1 MMRFRQLFACLV
13 LAVLAGDVA
22 TAQKNKSAD
31 ESRPARRRAATDIRK
46 NRNAG
51 KSDEDRSVPIR
62 IDNHPAIDILR
73 KLGATL
79 ETEIS
84 ITELNGYLNSFDR
97 TDPNRDGFH
106 SKEEYIEQ
114 GRYMTPQARA
124 GIFRAADGNS
134 DGVVSRSEYVLNR
147 IITDEGKSIIQRMD
161 DNQNGLVEREEF
173 TKHATKMLSDAKLAE
188 KVFSA
193 LDVNNDGGIPIPE
206 YLRVWGQWAR
216 ANQQPAETR
225 IKRRQDELAKS
236 SGKTG
241 PESSSTRVTPPA
253 RNPGSGRPT
262 VGPPTGRP
270 VTGNGP
276 PSVDVVFQRF
286 DRNQDGK
293 LQKAEI
299 PAAVQQF
306 ILPADTNGDDV
317 VTKAEL
323 QASRQ
328 RQRPSSRPAGRD
340 ENNEK

>member
-1 MMRFRQLFACLV
+1 VRYRQLFACLV

-22 TAQKNKSAD
+22 TAQKNKSD
-31 ESRPARRRAATDIRK
+31 ESRPGRRRAVTDNRK
-46 NRNAG
+46 IRNAG
-51 KSDEDRSVPIR
+51 EPGENRSVPIR

-73 KLGATL
+73 RLGATL

-173 TKHATKMLSDAKLAE
+173 TKHVRQMLSDAKLAE

-193 LDVNNDGGIPIPE
+193 LDVNQDGGIPIPE

-216 ANQQPAETR
+216 ADQQPAEKR
-225 IKRRQDELAKS
+225 IERLQVELAKS

-241 PESSSTRVTPPA
+241 SESSSPRVTPS
-253 RNPGSGRPT
+253 RNPGFGRPA
-262 VGPPTGRP
+262 GGSLGRP
-270 VTGNGP
+270 APGNGP

-286 DRNQDGK
+286 DRNRDGK
-293 LQKAEI
+293 LQKDEI

-317 VTKAEL
+317 VTKEEL

-328 RQRPSSRPAGRD
+328 RQRLGGRPAGSGG
-340 ENNEK
+340 KQ

>member
-1 MMRFRQLFACLV
+1 MRYRQLFACLV
-13 LAVLAGDVA
+13 VAMLAGDVT
-22 TAQKNKSAD
+22 TAQKNRSAD
-31 ESRPARRRAATDIRK
+31 ESRPGRRRAITDNRK
-46 NRNAG
+46 IRNAEESG
-51 KSDEDRSVPIR
+51 GNRSVPIR
-62 IDNHPAIDILR
+62 IDNQPAIDILR

-134 DGVVSRSEYVLNR
+134 DGVVSRFEYVLNR

-173 TKHATKMLSDAKLAE
+173 ISHCTKLLSDARLADI
-188 KVFSA
+188 VFSA
-193 LDVNNDGGIPIPE
+193 LDVNDDGGIPIPE

-216 ANQQPAETR
+216 ADQPPAEKR
-225 IKRRQDELAKS
+225 IELRQAELAKS
-236 SGKTG
+236 SSKTG
-241 PESSSTRVTPPA
+241 SESSSTRVTPPT
-253 RNPGSGRPT
+253 RNFGFGRAPT
-262 VGPPTGRP
+262 RP
-270 VTGNGP
+270 APGNGP
-276 PSVDVVFQRF
+276 PSVEVVFQRF
-286 DRNQDGK
+286 DRNRDGK

-299 PAAVQQF
+299 PTAVQQF
-306 ILPADTNGDDV
+306 ILSADTNGDDV

-328 RQRPSSRPAGRD
+328 RQRPASRPVGRD

>member
-1 MMRFRQLFACLV
+1 MRYRQFFACLV

-22 TAQKNKSAD
+22 TAQKDKSAD
-31 ESRPARRRAATDIRK
+31 ESRSGRRRGATDIRK
-46 NRNAG
+46 NRNAE
-51 KSDEDRSVPIR
+51 KSDKDRSVPIR
-62 IDNHPAIDILR
+62 IDNHPVIDILR

-79 ETEIS
+79 ETKIS

-106 SKEEYIEQ
+106 SKEEYIDQ

-134 DGVVSRSEYVLNR
+134 DGVVSRFEYVLNR

-161 DNQNGLVEREEF
+161 DNKNGLVEREEF
-173 TKHATKMLSDAKLAE
+173 ISHSTKLLSGARLADI
-188 KVFSA
+188 VFSA
-193 LDVNNDGGIPIPE
+193 LDVNDDGRIPIPE

-216 ANQQPAETR
+216 ANQQSAEKR
-225 IKRRQDELAKS
+225 IERRQFELKKS
-236 SGKTG
+236 LDKIGS
-241 PESSSTRVTPPA
+241 ERSSTRVIPPT
-253 RNPGSGRPT
+253 RNPGFVRPAAD
-262 VGPPTGRP
+262 
-270 VTGNGP
+270 NGP

-293 LQKAEI
+293 LHKTEI

-306 ILPADTNGDDV
+306 IFAADTNGDDM
-317 VTKAEL
+317 VTKEEL

-328 RQRPSSRPAGRD
+328 RQRLGSRPVGRV

>member
-1 MMRFRQLFACLV
+1 MRYRHFLTCLV
-13 LAVLAGDVA
+13 VAVLAGDFA
-22 TAQKNKSAD
+22 TAQNNKSAD
-31 ESRPARRRAATDIRK
+31 ESRPGRRRGSTDSRK
-46 NRNAG
+46 IRNAV
-51 KSDEDRSVPIR
+51 DSVENHSKPIK
-62 IDNHPAIDILR
+62 IDNQPAIEIIR

-79 ETEIS
+79 ETKIS

-134 DGVVSRSEYVLNR
+134 DGVVSRFEYVLNR

-161 DNQNGLVEREEF
+161 DNKNGLVEREEF
-173 TKHATKMLSDAKLAE
+173 ISHSTKLLSDARLADI
-188 KVFSA
+188 VFSA
-193 LDVNNDGGIPIPE
+193 LDVNDDSRIPIPE

-216 ANQQPAETR
+216 ADQPPAEKR
-225 IKRRQDELAKS
+225 IERRQAELAKS

-241 PESSSTRVTPPA
+241 SESSSTRVTPPT
-253 RNPGSGRPT
+253 RNPAFGRPAGGPPGRPT
-262 VGPPTGRP
+262 P
-270 VTGNGP
+270 GNGP
-276 PSVDVVFQRF
+276 PSVDVIFQRF
-286 DRNQDGK
+286 DRNRDGK

-299 PAAVQQF
+299 PASVQQF

-323 QASRQ
+323 QASR
-328 RQRPSSRPAGRD
+328 
-340 ENNEK
+340 

>member
-1 MMRFRQLFACLV
+1 MRYRQLFACLV
-13 LAVLAGDVA
+13 VAMLAGDVT
-22 TAQKNKSAD
+22 TAQKNRSAD
-31 ESRPARRRAATDIRK
+31 ESRPGRRRAMTDNRK
-46 NRNAG
+46 IRNAEESG
-51 KSDEDRSVPIR
+51 GNRSVPIR
-62 IDNHPAIDILR
+62 IDNQPAIDILR

-134 DGVVSRSEYVLNR
+134 DGVVSRFEYVLNR

-173 TKHATKMLSDAKLAE
+173 ISHSTKLLSDARLADI
-188 KVFSA
+188 VFSA
-193 LDVNNDGGIPIPE
+193 LDVNDDGGIPIPE

-216 ANQQPAETR
+216 ADQPPAEKR
-225 IKRRQDELAKS
+225 IELRQAELAKS
-236 SGKTG
+236 SSKTG
-241 PESSSTRVTPPA
+241 SESSSTRVTPPT
-253 RNPGSGRPT
+253 RNFGFGRAPT
-262 VGPPTGRP
+262 RP
-270 VTGNGP
+270 APGNGP
-276 PSVDVVFQRF
+276 PSVEVVFQRF
-286 DRNQDGK
+286 DRNRDGK

-299 PAAVQQF
+299 PTAVQQF
-306 ILPADTNGDDV
+306 ILSADTNGDDV

-328 RQRPSSRPAGRD
+328 RQRPASRPVGRD

>member
-1 MMRFRQLFACLV
+1 MRYRQLFACLV
-13 LAVLAGDVA
+13 VAMLAGDVT
-22 TAQKNKSAD
+22 TAQKNRSAD
-31 ESRPARRRAATDIRK
+31 ESRPGRRRAMTDNRK
-46 NRNAG
+46 IRNAEESG
-51 KSDEDRSVPIR
+51 GNRSVPIR
-62 IDNHPAIDILR
+62 IDNQPAIDILR

-134 DGVVSRSEYVLNR
+134 DGVVSRFEYVLNR
-147 IITDEGKSIIQRMD
+147 IITDEGKSITQRMD

-173 TKHATKMLSDAKLAE
+173 ISHSTKLLSDARLADI
-188 KVFSA
+188 VFSA
-193 LDVNNDGGIPIPE
+193 LDVNDDGGIPIPE

-216 ANQQPAETR
+216 ADQPPAEKR
-225 IKRRQDELAKS
+225 IELRQAELAKS
-236 SGKTG
+236 SSKTG
-241 PESSSTRVTPPA
+241 SESSSTRVTPPT
-253 RNPGSGRPT
+253 RNFGFGRAPT
-262 VGPPTGRP
+262 RP
-270 VTGNGP
+270 APGNGP
-276 PSVDVVFQRF
+276 PSVEVVFQRF
-286 DRNQDGK
+286 DRNRDGK

-299 PAAVQQF
+299 PTAVQQF
-306 ILPADTNGDDV
+306 ILSADTNGDDV

-328 RQRPSSRPAGRD
+328 RQRPASRPVGRD

>member
-1 MMRFRQLFACLV
+1 M
-13 LAVLAGDVA
+13 LAGDVT
-22 TAQKNKSAD
+22 TAQKNRSAD
-31 ESRPARRRAATDIRK
+31 ESRPGRRRAITDNRK
-46 NRNAG
+46 IRNAEESG
-51 KSDEDRSVPIR
+51 GNRSVPIR
-62 IDNHPAIDILR
+62 IDNQPAIDILR

-134 DGVVSRSEYVLNR
+134 DGVVSRFEYVLNR

-173 TKHATKMLSDAKLAE
+173 ISHSTKLLSDARLADI
-188 KVFSA
+188 VFSA
-193 LDVNNDGGIPIPE
+193 LDVNDDGGIPIPE

-216 ANQQPAETR
+216 ADQPPAEKR
-225 IKRRQDELAKS
+225 IELRQAELAKS
-236 SGKTG
+236 SSKTG
-241 PESSSTRVTPPA
+241 SESSSTRVTPPT
-253 RNPGSGRPT
+253 RNFGFGRAPT
-262 VGPPTGRP
+262 RP
-270 VTGNGP
+270 APGNGP
-276 PSVDVVFQRF
+276 PSVEVVFQRF
-286 DRNQDGK
+286 DRNRDGK

-299 PAAVQQF
+299 PTAVQQF
-306 ILPADTNGDDV
+306 ILSADTNGDDV

-328 RQRPSSRPAGRD
+328 RQRPASRPVGRD

>member
-1 MMRFRQLFACLV
+1 MMRYRQLFACL
-13 LAVLAGDVA
+13 AVAMLVGDVA
-22 TAQKNKSAD
+22 TAHENKSAD
-31 ESRPARRRAATDIRK
+31 ESRPRRRRDATDIRK
-46 NRNAG
+46 IKNAG
-51 KSDEDRSVPIR
+51 ESVKNRSAPIR
-62 IDNHPAIDILR
+62 IDNHPAIEILR

-79 ETEIS
+79 ETDIS

-173 TKHATKMLSDAKLAE
+173 ISHSTKLLSNARLAE

-193 LDVNNDGGIPIPE
+193 LDVNHDGGIPIPE

-216 ANQQPAETR
+216 ADQSPAEKR
-225 IKRRQDELAKS
+225 IERRQIELAES

-241 PESSSTRVTPPA
+241 SESSSTRSIPPS
-253 RNPGSGRPT
+253 RNPGFGRPT
-262 VGPPTGRP
+262 GGPPTGRP
-270 VTGNGP
+270 ATGNGP

-286 DRNQDGK
+286 DRNRDGK
-293 LQKAEI
+293 LQKTEI

-328 RQRPSSRPAGRD
+328 RQRPGSRLTGRD
-340 ENNEK
+340 DNNEK

>member
-1 MMRFRQLFACLV
+1 MRYRQLFACLAVV
-13 LAVLAGDVA
+13 LLVGDVA

-31 ESRPARRRAATDIRK
+31 ESRPDRRRDATNIRK
-46 NRNAG
+46 IKRAGESGENRSA
-51 KSDEDRSVPIR
+51 PIR

-79 ETEIS
+79 ETKIS

-134 DGVVSRSEYVLNR
+134 DGVVSRFEYVLNR

-193 LDVNNDGGIPIPE
+193 LDVNHDGGLPIPE

-216 ANQQPAETR
+216 ADQQPAEKR
-225 IKRRQDELAKS
+225 IERRQVELARS
-236 SGKTG
+236 AGKTG
-241 PESSSTRVTPPA
+241 SESSSTRVIPPA
-253 RNPGSGRPT
+253 RNPGFGRPA
-262 VGPPTGRP
+262 GPPTGRP
-270 VTGNGP
+270 AAGNGP

-286 DRNQDGK
+286 DRNQDGM

-299 PAAVQQF
+299 PATVQQF

>member
-1 MMRFRQLFACLV
+1 MRYRQLFACLV
-13 LAVLAGDVA
+13 LAVLAGEVA

-31 ESRPARRRAATDIRK
+31 ESRPGRRRAATDIRK
-46 NRNAG
+46 NRNAV
-51 KSDEDRSVPIR
+51 DSVENHSNPIK
-62 IDNHPAIDILR
+62 IDNQPAIEIIR

-79 ETEIS
+79 ETKIS

-134 DGVVSRSEYVLNR
+134 DGVVSRFEYVLNR

-173 TKHATKMLSDAKLAE
+173 ISHSTTLLSDAKLADI
-188 KVFSA
+188 VFSA
-193 LDVNNDGGIPIPE
+193 LDVNDDDGIPIPE

-216 ANQQPAETR
+216 ADQPPAEKR
-225 IKRRQDELAKS
+225 IERRQAELAKS

-241 PESSSTRVTPPA
+241 SESSSTRVTPPA
-253 RNPGSGRPT
+253 RNPAFGRPSG
-262 VGPPTGRP
+262 GPPTGRP
-270 VTGNGP
+270 VAGNGP
-276 PSVDVVFQRF
+276 PNVDVVFQRF

-306 ILPADTNGDDV
+306 ILPADTNGDNV
-317 VTKAEL
+317 VSKAEL

-328 RQRPSSRPAGRD
+328 RQRPSSRPAGRN

>member
-1 MMRFRQLFACLV
+1 MRYRQLFACLV
-13 LAVLAGDVA
+13 VAMLAGDVI

-31 ESRPARRRAATDIRK
+31 ESRGRRRNSTESRK
-46 NRNAG
+46 IRNAA
-51 KSDEDRSVPIR
+51 DSVESHRKPIT
-62 IDNHPAIDILR
+62 IDNQPAIEIIR

-79 ETEIS
+79 ESKIS
-84 ITELNGYLNSFDR
+84 ATELNGYLNSFDR

-134 DGVVSRSEYVLNR
+134 DGVVSRFEYVLNR

-173 TKHATKMLSDAKLAE
+173 ISHSTKLLSDARLADI
-188 KVFSA
+188 VFTA
-193 LDVNNDGGIPIPE
+193 LDVNDDGGIPIPE

-216 ANQQPAETR
+216 AGQPSAEKR
-225 IKRRQDELAKS
+225 IERRQAELAKS
-236 SGKTG
+236 PNKIGS
-241 PESSSTRVTPPA
+241 ESSSTRVTPPT
-253 RNPGSGRPT
+253 RNFGFGRA
-262 VGPPTGRP
+262 PTGP
-270 VTGNGP
+270 TPGNGP
-276 PSVDVVFQRF
+276 PSVEVVFQRF
-286 DRNQDGK
+286 DRNRDGK

-299 PAAVQQF
+299 PTAVQQF
-306 ILPADTNGDDV
+306 ILSADTNGDDV

-328 RQRPSSRPAGRD
+328 RQRPASRPVGRD

>member
-1 MMRFRQLFACLV
+1 MRYRQLFTC
-13 LAVLAGDVA
+13 LAVAVLVGNVA
-22 TAQKNKSAD
+22 IAQTNKSAD
-31 ESRPARRRAATDIRK
+31 ESRPGRRRDATNIRK
-46 NRNAG
+46 IKRAGESGENRSA
-51 KSDEDRSVPIR
+51 PIR

-173 TKHATKMLSDAKLAE
+173 TKHALKMLPDAKLAE

-216 ANQQPAETR
+216 ADQQPAEKR
-225 IKRRQDELAKS
+225 IERRQEELAKS

-241 PESSSTRVTPPA
+241 SESSSPRVTPPS
-253 RNPGSGRPT
+253 RNPGFGRPAGGPPSGRPAS
-262 VGPPTGRP
+262 
-270 VTGNGP
+270 GNGP

-286 DRNQDGK
+286 DRNGDGK
-293 LQKAEI
+293 LQKDEI

-317 VTKAEL
+317 VTKEEL

-328 RQRPSSRPAGRD
+328 RQRLGSRPTGRD

>member
-1 MMRFRQLFACLV
+1 MRYRQLFACLV
-13 LAVLAGDVA
+13 VAMLAGDVT
-22 TAQKNKSAD
+22 TAQKNRSAD
-31 ESRPARRRAATDIRK
+31 ESRPGRRRAMTDNRK
-46 NRNAG
+46 IRNAEESG
-51 KSDEDRSVPIR
+51 GNRSVPIR
-62 IDNHPAIDILR
+62 IDNQPAIDILR

-134 DGVVSRSEYVLNR
+134 DGVVSRFEYVLNR

-173 TKHATKMLSDAKLAE
+173 ISHCTKLLSDARLADI
-188 KVFSA
+188 VFLA
-193 LDVNNDGGIPIPE
+193 LDVNDDGGIPIPE

-216 ANQQPAETR
+216 ADQPPAEKR
-225 IKRRQDELAKS
+225 IELRQAELAKS
-236 SGKTG
+236 SSKTG
-241 PESSSTRVTPPA
+241 SESSSTRVTPPT
-253 RNPGSGRPT
+253 RNFGFGRAPT
-262 VGPPTGRP
+262 RP
-270 VTGNGP
+270 APGNGP
-276 PSVDVVFQRF
+276 PSVEVVFQRF
-286 DRNQDGK
+286 DRNRDGK

-299 PAAVQQF
+299 PTAVQQF
-306 ILPADTNGDDV
+306 ILSADTNGDDV

-328 RQRPSSRPAGRD
+328 RQRPASRPVGRD

>member
-1 MMRFRQLFACLV
+1 MRIRQLFACLV
-13 LAVLAGDVA
+13 LVVLAGDVA

-31 ESRPARRRAATDIRK
+31 ESRPGRRRAATDIRK

-51 KSDEDRSVPIR
+51 KSSENRSLPIR

-193 LDVNNDGGIPIPE
+193 LDVNHDGGIPIPE

-216 ANQQPAETR
+216 ADQQPAEKR
-225 IKRRQDELAKS
+225 IERLQVELAKS
-236 SGKTG
+236 SGKTVS
-241 PESSSTRVTPPA
+241 ESSSPRVTPRSRNRPA
-253 RNPGSGRPT
+253 G
-262 VGPPTGRP
+262 GPPTGRP
-270 VTGNGP
+270 AAGNGP

-306 ILPADTNGDDV
+306 ILPADTNGDNV
-317 VTKAEL
+317 VTKEEL

-328 RQRPSSRPAGRD
+328 RQRSGSRPTGRD
-340 ENNEK
+340 ENDEK

>member
-1 MMRFRQLFACLV
+1 MRYRQLFACLV
-13 LAVLAGDVA
+13 VAMLAGDVT
-22 TAQKNKSAD
+22 TAQKNRSAD
-31 ESRPARRRAATDIRK
+31 ESRPGRRRAITDNRK
-46 NRNAG
+46 IRNAEESG
-51 KSDEDRSVPIR
+51 GNRSVPIR
-62 IDNHPAIDILR
+62 IDNQPAIDILR

-134 DGVVSRSEYVLNR
+134 DGVVSRFEYVLNR

-173 TKHATKMLSDAKLAE
+173 ISHSTKLLSDARLADI
-188 KVFSA
+188 VFSA
-193 LDVNNDGGIPIPE
+193 LDVNDDGGIPIPE

-216 ANQQPAETR
+216 ADQPPAEKR
-225 IKRRQDELAKS
+225 IELRQAELAKS
-236 SGKTG
+236 SSKTG
-241 PESSSTRVTPPA
+241 SESSSTRVTPPT
-253 RNPGSGRPT
+253 RNFGFGRAPT
-262 VGPPTGRP
+262 RP
-270 VTGNGP
+270 APGNGP
-276 PSVDVVFQRF
+276 PSVEVVFQRF
-286 DRNQDGK
+286 DRNRDGK

-299 PAAVQQF
+299 PTAVQQY
-306 ILPADTNGDDV
+306 ILSADTNGDDV

-328 RQRPSSRPAGRD
+328 RQRPASRPVGRD

>member
-1 MMRFRQLFACLV
+1 MRYRQLFVCLV
-13 LAVLAGDVA
+13 LVVLAGDVA
-22 TAQKNKSAD
+22 TAQKNRSAD
-31 ESRPARRRAATDIRK
+31 ESRPGRRRAVTDNRK
-46 NRNAG
+46 IRNAG
-51 KSDEDRSVPIR
+51 ESGENRSLPIR

-173 TKHATKMLSDAKLAE
+173 TKHVTQMLSDAKLAE
-188 KVFSA
+188 KLFWA
-193 LDVNNDGGIPIPE
+193 LDVNHDGGIPIPE

-216 ANQQPAETR
+216 ADQQPAEKR
-225 IKRRQDELAKS
+225 IERLQAELAKS

-241 PESSSTRVTPPA
+241 SESSSPRVTPPS
-253 RNPGSGRPT
+253 RNPGFGRPAG
-262 VGPPTGRP
+262 GPPPGRP
-270 VTGNGP
+270 APGNGP

-293 LQKAEI
+293 LQKDEI

-317 VTKAEL
+317 VTKEEL

-328 RQRPSSRPAGRD
+328 RQRLGGRPAGSG

>member
-1 MMRFRQLFACLV
+1 MRYKQLLACLV
-13 LAVLAGDVA
+13 VAVLVLAGDVA

-31 ESRPARRRAATDIRK
+31 ESRPGRRRGATDIRK
-46 NRNAG
+46 KRNVRESSENR
-51 KSDEDRSVPIR
+51 SDPIR
-62 IDNHPAIDILR
+62 IDNHPTIDILR

-84 ITELNGYLNSFDR
+84 LAELNGYLNSFDR

-134 DGVVSRSEYVLNR
+134 DGVVSRFEYVLNR
-147 IITDEGKSIIQRMD
+147 IITDEGKNIIQRMD

-173 TKHATKMLSDAKLAE
+173 IRHSTKLFSDARLAQN
-188 KVFSA
+188 VFSA

-206 YLRVWGQWAR
+206 YLRIWGQWAR
-216 ANQQPAETR
+216 ADQRSAENR
-225 IKRRQDELAKS
+225 IERRQVELAKS

-241 PESSSTRVTPPA
+241 SESSSTRVTPPL
-253 RNPGSGRPT
+253 RNPGFGRPAG
-262 VGPPTGRP
+262 GPPTGRP
-270 VTGNGP
+270 APGNGP

-286 DRNQDGK
+286 DRNRDGK

-299 PAAVQQF
+299 PASVQQF

-317 VTKAEL
+317 VTKEEL
-323 QASRQ
+323 RAFR
-328 RQRPSSRPAGRD
+328 
-340 ENNEK
+340 

>member
-1 MMRFRQLFACLV
+1 MRYRQLFACL
-13 LAVLAGDVA
+13 AVAVFLGNIAI
-22 TAQKNKSAD
+22 AQKNKLAD
-31 ESRPARRRAATDIRK
+31 ESRPGRRRDATDIRK
-46 NRNAG
+46 IKNVGESGKNRSA
-51 KSDEDRSVPIR
+51 PIR
-62 IDNHPAIDILR
+62 IDNHPAIEILR

-79 ETEIS
+79 ETKIS
-84 ITELNGYLNSFDR
+84 LTELNGYLNSFDR

-147 IITDEGKSIIQRMD
+147 IITDEGKNIIQGMD

-173 TKHATKMLSDAKLAE
+173 TKHTTKLFADLRLAE

-216 ANQQPAETR
+216 ADQQSAEKR
-225 IKRRQDELAKS
+225 IEQRQVDLAKS

-241 PESSSTRVTPPA
+241 SALSSTRVIPPA
-253 RNPGSGRPT
+253 RNPGFGRPAG
-262 VGPPTGRP
+262 GPPTGRP
-270 VTGNGP
+270 APGNGP

-286 DRNQDGK
+286 DRNRDGK

-299 PAAVQQF
+299 PTAVQQF

-317 VTKAEL
+317 VTKEEL

-328 RQRPSSRPAGRD
+328 RQRPDRRPAGRD

>member
-1 MMRFRQLFACLV
+1 M
-13 LAVLAGDVA
+13 LAGDVT
-22 TAQKNKSAD
+22 TAQKNRSAD
-31 ESRPARRRAATDIRK
+31 ESRPGRRRAMTDNRK
-46 NRNAG
+46 IRNAEESG
-51 KSDEDRSVPIR
+51 GNRSVPIR
-62 IDNHPAIDILR
+62 IDNQPAIDILR

-134 DGVVSRSEYVLNR
+134 DGVVSRFEYVLNR

-173 TKHATKMLSDAKLAE
+173 ISHSTKLLSDARLADI
-188 KVFSA
+188 VFSA
-193 LDVNNDGGIPIPE
+193 LDVNDDGGIPIPE

-216 ANQQPAETR
+216 ADQPPAEKR
-225 IKRRQDELAKS
+225 IELRQAELAKS
-236 SGKTG
+236 SSKTG
-241 PESSSTRVTPPA
+241 SESSSTRVTPPT
-253 RNPGSGRPT
+253 RNFGFGRAPT
-262 VGPPTGRP
+262 RP
-270 VTGNGP
+270 APGNGP
-276 PSVDVVFQRF
+276 PSVEVVFQRF
-286 DRNQDGK
+286 DRNRDGK

-299 PAAVQQF
+299 PTAVQQF
-306 ILPADTNGDDV
+306 ILSADTNGDDV

-328 RQRPSSRPAGRD
+328 RQRPASRPVGRD

>member
-1 MMRFRQLFACLV
+1 M
-13 LAVLAGDVA
+13 LAGDVT
-22 TAQKNKSAD
+22 TAQKNRSAD
-31 ESRPARRRAATDIRK
+31 ESRPGRRRAMTDNRK
-46 NRNAG
+46 IRNAEESG
-51 KSDEDRSVPIR
+51 GNRSVPIR
-62 IDNHPAIDILR
+62 IDNQPAIDILR

-134 DGVVSRSEYVLNR
+134 DGVVSRFEYVLNR

-173 TKHATKMLSDAKLAE
+173 ISHSTKLLSDARLADI
-188 KVFSA
+188 VFSA
-193 LDVNNDGGIPIPE
+193 LDVNDDGGIPIPE

-216 ANQQPAETR
+216 ADQPPAEKR
-225 IKRRQDELAKS
+225 IELRQAELAKS
-236 SGKTG
+236 SSKTG
-241 PESSSTRVTPPA
+241 SESSSTRVTPPT
-253 RNPGSGRPT
+253 RNFGFGRAPT
-262 VGPPTGRP
+262 RP
-270 VTGNGP
+270 APGNGP
-276 PSVDVVFQRF
+276 PSVEVVFQRF
-286 DRNQDGK
+286 DRNRDGK

-299 PAAVQQF
+299 PIAVQQF
-306 ILPADTNGDDV
+306 ILSADTNGDDV
-317 VTKAEL
+317 VNKAEL

-328 RQRPSSRPAGRD
+328 RQRPASRPVGRD

>member
-1 MMRFRQLFACLV
+1 MRYRQLFACLV
-13 LAVLAGDVA
+13 VAMLAGDVT
-22 TAQKNKSAD
+22 TAQKNRSAD
-31 ESRPARRRAATDIRK
+31 ESRPGRRRAMTDNRK
-46 NRNAG
+46 IRNAEESG
-51 KSDEDRSVPIR
+51 GNRSVPIR
-62 IDNHPAIDILR
+62 IDNQPAIDILR

-134 DGVVSRSEYVLNR
+134 DGVVSRFEYVLNR

-173 TKHATKMLSDAKLAE
+173 ISHSTKLLSDARLADI
-188 KVFSA
+188 VFLA
-193 LDVNNDGGIPIPE
+193 LDVNDDGGIPIPE

-216 ANQQPAETR
+216 ADQPPAEKR
-225 IKRRQDELAKS
+225 IELRQAELAKS
-236 SGKTG
+236 SSKTG
-241 PESSSTRVTPPA
+241 SESSSTRVTPPT
-253 RNPGSGRPT
+253 RNFGFGRAPT
-262 VGPPTGRP
+262 RP
-270 VTGNGP
+270 APGNGP
-276 PSVDVVFQRF
+276 PSVEVVFQRF
-286 DRNQDGK
+286 DRNRDGK

-299 PAAVQQF
+299 PTAVQQF
-306 ILPADTNGDDV
+306 ILSADTNGDDV

-328 RQRPSSRPAGRD
+328 RQRPASRPVGRD

>member
-1 MMRFRQLFACLV
+1 MRYRQLFACLV
-13 LAVLAGDVA
+13 VAMLAGDVT
-22 TAQKNKSAD
+22 TAQKNRSAD
-31 ESRPARRRAATDIRK
+31 ESRPGRRRAITDNRK
-46 NRNAG
+46 IRNAEESG
-51 KSDEDRSVPIR
+51 GNRSVPIR
-62 IDNHPAIDILR
+62 IDNQPAIDILR

-134 DGVVSRSEYVLNR
+134 DGVVSRFEYVLNR

-173 TKHATKMLSDAKLAE
+173 ISHSTKLLSDARLADI
-188 KVFSA
+188 VFSA
-193 LDVNNDGGIPIPE
+193 LDVNDDGGIPIPE

-216 ANQQPAETR
+216 ADQPPAEKR
-225 IKRRQDELAKS
+225 IELRQAELAKS
-236 SGKTG
+236 SSKTG
-241 PESSSTRVTPPA
+241 SESSSTRVTPPT
-253 RNPGSGRPT
+253 RNFGFGRAPT
-262 VGPPTGRP
+262 RP
-270 VTGNGP
+270 APGNGP
-276 PSVDVVFQRF
+276 PSVEVVFQRF
-286 DRNQDGK
+286 DRNRDGK

-299 PAAVQQF
+299 PTAVQQF
-306 ILPADTNGDDV
+306 ILSADTNGDDV

-328 RQRPSSRPAGRD
+328 RQRPASRPVGRD